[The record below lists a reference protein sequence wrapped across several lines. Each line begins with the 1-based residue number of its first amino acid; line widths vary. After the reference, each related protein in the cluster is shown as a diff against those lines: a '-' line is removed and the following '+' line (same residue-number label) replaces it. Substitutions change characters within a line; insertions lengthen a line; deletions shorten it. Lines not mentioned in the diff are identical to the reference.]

1 MARVQINYPQPMAPV
16 DPVATAPAGP
26 TYAEPP
32 VKTYRNSL
40 KLLPFGMFPAI
51 PFGPTRS
58 QSMYDQTDPAV
69 RALYG
74 LDDPNRNKPAAT
86 AATAPTGATTP
97 EKVYTPYTNYGVNDS
112 GRTLDPNPNPS
123 FALNTT
129 LGAAGAPSYPSGS
142 GTPSRQGPGGS
153 NPTPTGSASDPF
165 GGFLGGL
172 LSLFGIKK
180 PGEGEAPYE
189 AALRERPD
197 DIQKLVSMTR
207 RPAAERGQN
216 YGGFLG
222 GMFDEPKG

>member
-1 MARVQINYPQPMAPV
+1 MAPAE
-16 DPVATAPAGP
+16 PVAQAPAGP
-26 TYAEPP
+26 TYADPP

-40 KLLPFGMFPAI
+40 KLLPFGMFQAI

-86 AATAPTGATTP
+86 AATAPAGATTP
-97 EKVYTPYTNYGVNDS
+97 EKTYTPYTNYGVNDT
-112 GRTLDPNPNPS
+112 GRTLSPNPNPS

-129 LGAAGAPSYPSGS
+129 MGAAGAPSYPTGSGS
-142 GTPSRQGPGGS
+142 ASLQGGA
-153 NPTPTGSASDPF
+153 NPAPTGSSSSPF

-172 LSLFGIKK
+172 IGLLTGKK
-180 PGEGEAPYE
+180 PVAESAPYE

-197 DIQKLVSMTR
+197 DIQQLVSMTR

-222 GMFDEPKG
+222 GMFDDKKG